1 MNEETIP
8 MPVKQYAECIMALQK
23 LEDIRRIAH
32 QGMASGN
39 AIGIVQ
45 AIRAI
50 TETKEGVQE

>member
-23 LEDIRRIAH
+23 LEDVRRIAH
-32 QGMASGN
+32 QGISSGN

-45 AIRAI
+45 AIRSI

>member
-23 LEDIRRIAH
+23 LEDIRRIAR
-32 QGMASGN
+32 QGMSGGN
-39 AIGIVQ
+39 AMGIVQ

-50 TETKEGVQE
+50 TETKEGAQE